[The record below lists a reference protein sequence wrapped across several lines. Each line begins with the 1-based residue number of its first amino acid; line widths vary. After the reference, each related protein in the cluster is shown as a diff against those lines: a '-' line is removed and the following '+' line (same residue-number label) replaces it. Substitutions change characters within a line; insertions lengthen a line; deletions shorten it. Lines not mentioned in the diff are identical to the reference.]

1 MAIDTVRAGV
11 VFRNGLDTTLLRG
24 RAAAGAVSPVEPAPG
39 VSASERDLVLLV
51 QRIADGEQEA
61 LDRLYDATSS
71 AVHGLARRIL
81 RDGAAAEDVTV
92 EVYTQAFEQA
102 WRYDADRDT
111 PLAWLLTMARSR
123 ALSRLR
129 RDALRATRELSIDAG
144 PDLAAPGEGPDERS
158 AAWDARRMVLAA
170 LNALSAEQRRA
181 IEMAYY
187 LGLSHREIAERL
199 GQPLGTVKTHIRRGM
214 VLLRDHLG

>member
-1 MAIDTVRAGV
+1 
-11 VFRNGLDTTLLRG
+11 
-24 RAAAGAVSPVEPAPG
+24 VEPAPG